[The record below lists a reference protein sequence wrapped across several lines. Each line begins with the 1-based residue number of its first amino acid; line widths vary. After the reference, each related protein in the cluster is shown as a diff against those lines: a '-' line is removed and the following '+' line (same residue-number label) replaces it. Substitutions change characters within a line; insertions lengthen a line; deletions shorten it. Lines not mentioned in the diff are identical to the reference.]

1 MIRSLVLLMNMVVM
15 LFLNIFTGEEV
26 SLNMRVPTE
35 VSAGSEFD
43 VVVTLKKGEFES
55 FARYL
60 QELPRGLS
68 AQLIEASN
76 ASFTFE
82 EQKVKFIW
90 LRLPAENEF
99 KISYRIRIDERLKGR
114 FNLKGEFS
122 YIDKNDRKYSET
134 KIDNIT
140 ILPSSR
146 IDPNLIV
153 DISEFQ
159 KTIPAQAPVSL
170 LASNVKVARQTPF
183 FTGENNDMAVR
194 ILVSKGN
201 TEKFAKIEED
211 IPQGYRAEAL
221 QTRDAIFTFKDN
233 KAKFLWMNLPTDQR
247 FTVAYKL
254 SPEDGTGQTELKI
267 KGTFSFIVNEITK
280 VIEIVQR
287 DADFT
292 NLDARYLE
300 SILATIPSS
309 EISPVVTTSTP
320 TSATFTGADG
330 GKEFE
335 VKYQKIED
343 KPRTTGRV
351 VELDKQYML
360 EPEEGVYY
368 RVQIAAGHRL
378 VDIKRYFRKYKI
390 TEDIRTEKHEGWYKY
405 SIGSFAEYVAARD
418 YRVKIWNTTPIDDAF
433 VAAYNNGTRITVQE
447 ALMITNQKWYK

>member
-1 MIRSLVLLMNMVVM
+1 MIRSFVLLMNMVVM

-183 FTGENNDMAVR
+183 FTGESNDMAVR

-201 TEKFAKIEED
+201 TEKFAKIEEE

-233 KAKFLWMNLPTDQR
+233 KAKFLWMNLPTDQH

-300 SILATIPSS
+300 SFLATIPSS
-309 EISPVVTTSTP
+309 EISPVMTTSTP

-343 KPRTTGRV
+343 KPRPTGRV